1 MIENKERNKRKPY
14 RARYED
20 PAPSVTL
27 AFGSLREGAAA
38 RARLGESALRKALQS
53 HKPREAQ
60 APSVTL
66 RVPPP
71 SRREA
76 SPLRHALR
84 ATSPEARGMRFAP
97 PRPSGGFLLSSLAHR
112 RAGACSRRS
121 IRNRIYIIQL
131 DCSTIKHTVSHD
143 SCHIVLQRQGGG
155 SKPPP
160 YNLELYPA
168 PSGRGLPRGRGWG
181 RVR

>member
-1 MIENKERNKRKPY
+1 MRIRLLPSRLPL
-14 RARYED
+14 
-20 PAPSVTL
+20 APSGRGLPRGRGWGRV
-27 AFGSLREGAAA
+27 
-38 RARLGESALRKALQS
+38 RKENLYKVASPTRRGLL
-53 HKPREAQ
+53 
-60 APSVTL
+60 PSRL

-131 DCSTIKHTVSHD
+131 DCSTIKHTVPHD